1 MMARGD
7 VTREDAIEHVA
18 HALLPRASLLT
29 RLMLKQGRWDLTR
42 SEAGLL
48 AALRDGP
55 QRITALAELEG
66 VAQPTVTVLVNRLE
80 ERGWVAR
87 DRHAKDARVVL
98 VSLTG
103 AGREVL
109 DAFREQYHAILREQM
124 AGMDDD
130 QVAALL
136 TATEALGAIAENL
149 KGERGPAGP
158 GVSPPPGAA
167 RAARTSA

>member
-1 MMARGD
+1 MIPRSD
-7 VTREDAIEHVA
+7 VSREEAIEHVA
-18 HALLPRASLLT
+18 NTLLPRASLLT

-87 DRHAKDARVVL
+87 DRHAGDARVVL
-98 VSLTG
+98 VSLTS

-109 DAFREQYHAILREQM
+109 DAFRARYHAVLREHM
-124 AGMDDD
+124 AGMDAE

-136 TATEALGAIAENL
+136 AATEALGAIAEAL
-149 KGERGPAGP
+149 KAERGPA
-158 GVSPPPGAA
+158 
-167 RAARTSA
+167 